1 MSKYDDKPLNK
12 PFKSPIKTK
21 KYTIIIMDK
30 NKKRKVMDKGKRKV
44 IHFGARGMSQFK
56 DKIGLYSSL
65 DSLDESRRKA
75 FYDRFGKTNDKTSA
89 LYYSAKYLW

>member
-30 NKKRKVMDKGKRKV
+30 NKKRKV
-44 IHFGARGMSQFK
+44 IHFGARGMQQYK

-89 LYYSAKYLW
+89 LYYSAKFLW

>member
-1 MSKYDDKPLNK
+1 MGKYDDKPLNK

-21 KYTIIIMDK
+21 KYTIII
-30 NKKRKVMDKGKRKV
+30 MDKGKRKV

>member
-1 MSKYDDKPLNK
+1 MGRYDDMELNK
-12 PFKSPIKTK
+12 PSRSKAKGK
-21 KYTIIIMDK
+21 KYSIIIMDK
-30 NKKRKVMDKGKRKV
+30 GKRRI
-44 IHFGARGMSQFK
+44 IHFGAKGMHQYK

>member
-30 NKKRKVMDKGKRKV
+30 NKKRKV
-44 IHFGARGMSQFK
+44 IHFGARGMQQYK

>member
-12 PFKSPIKTK
+12 PFKSPIKGK
-21 KYTIIIMDK
+21 KYTIIILDK
-30 NKKRKVMDKGKRKV
+30 NKKRKV
-44 IHFGARGMSQFK
+44 IHFGAKGMPQYK
-56 DKIGLYSSL
+56 DKVGLYSSL

>member
-1 MSKYDDKPLNK
+1 MGKYDDKPLNK
-12 PFKSPIKTK
+12 PFRSTSKGK
-21 KYTIIIMDK
+21 KYSIII
-30 NKKRKVMDKGKRKV
+30 MDKGKRKI
-44 IHFGARGMSQFK
+44 IHFGSRGMSQYK

>member
-21 KYTIIIMDK
+21 KYTIIILDK
-30 NKKRKVMDKGKRKV
+30 NNRRKV
-44 IHFGARGMSQFK
+44 IHFGARGMQQYK

>member
-30 NKKRKVMDKGKRKV
+30 NKKRKV
-44 IHFGARGMSQFK
+44 IHFGARGMKQYK

>member
-30 NKKRKVMDKGKRKV
+30 NKKRKV
-44 IHFGARGMSQFK
+44 IHFGARGMSQYK

>member
-1 MSKYDDKPLNK
+1 MGRYDDKPLNK

-21 KYTIIIMDK
+21 KYTIIILDK
-30 NKKRKVMDKGKRKV
+30 NKKRKV
-44 IHFGARGMSQFK
+44 IHFGARGMSQYK
-56 DKIGLYSSL
+56 DKVGLYSSL

-75 FYDRFGKTNDKTSA
+75 FYDRFGKTNDKTSP